1 MKQYGYLYSNFDEM
15 KLFINNMSIS
25 ETDTIFIQIMTG
37 IIEAHFIKNLI
48 VEIKNLLPKAE
59 IIGTTTAGEIYQG
72 NMCSNSTV
80 LSFTIF
86 EKSRVKTTLI
96 NDVSNE
102 YELGL
107 FIGKEFVE
115 EDTKVMIMFS
125 DGLVTCGDDIL
136 KGIKSINKKV
146 IIAGGKAGDNDN
158 FKETFVFTKEGILNR
173 GLAIAFIS
181 GKHLN
186 IITESKFCWSTIG
199 KEMTITKALN
209 NKVFTIDNI
218 RAVDILKKYLGSE
231 VVNNVL
237 MYSAAIPLIVKKDKV
252 NVARVALECNED
264 GSVYFAGKVEEG
276 EKVQFGYCNVT
287 DLTERDSEIFNNLK
301 EQPLEAI
308 FVYSCSVRK
317 AYLQNSTLSEIV
329 PLNQIA
335 PTFGFFTFG
344 EFFSTNYSNEL
355 LNLTM
360 TILGISEGKQ
370 INNSIQ
376 LENNEFLSK
385 DSFEDREFILKKM
398 FSKLVSEVTKEL
410 KEANEILEEQRSKI
424 EKIKNITNSI
434 MEINMKILSS
444 EEFNSLL
451 QMILD
456 KAIEI
461 IPGAKMGSIL
471 LVENDVLRYKAT
483 KGYCIKEN
491 HEAIYKLEDIY
502 QRIKSSEYDL
512 NDSIIISDL
521 EKYPS
526 WVKESYMQWNKIVTK
541 KPSEIL
547 TCCIVIDGKFMG
559 MINLLNTE
567 KVNKFNEED
576 KISIKH
582 LADNISIAYKNSKL
596 LESTL
601 YMARY
606 DGLTGLFNRHYFRK
620 KLAKIINNAQGT
632 HENVIICL
640 IDLNNLKSTNDAYG
654 HEAGDAL
661 IKDFSTIFKD
671 GIGYEDIMGRT
682 GGDEFE
688 VAFVNKSKEE
698 VEEIISRICVV
709 CKKNPTS
716 FNGKL
721 IEISFAYGLAE
732 LYSDSLNIGK
742 LLRLADNRMYEK
754 KRMMKQEQTRNL

>member
-15 KLFINNMSIS
+15 RLFINNMSIS

-37 IIEAHFIKNLI
+37 IIEVDFIKNLI
-48 VEIKNLLPKAE
+48 VDIKKLLTNAE
-59 IIGTTTAGEIYQG
+59 IIGTTTAGEIYEG
-72 NMCSNSTV
+72 NICSNSTV

-186 IITESKFCWSTIG
+186 ITTESKFCWSPIG

-237 MYSAAIPLIVKKDKV
+237 MYSAAIPLIVNKDKV

-287 DLTERDSEIFNNLK
+287 DLTERASEIFNNLK
-301 EQPLEAI
+301 EQSLEAI

-344 EFFSTNYSNEL
+344 EFFSTNCSNEL

-376 LENNEFLSK
+376 LENDEFSSK
-385 DSFEDREFILKKM
+385 NFFEDRDLIFKKM

-410 KEANEILEEQRSKI
+410 KEANEILEEQKSKI

-471 LVENDVLRYKAT
+471 LLENDVLRYKAT

-512 NDSIIISDL
+512 YDSIIISDL
-521 EKYPS
+521 ENYPS
-526 WVKESYMQWNKIVTK
+526 WVKESYMQWEKIVTK

-567 KVNKFNEED
+567 KGNKFNEDD

-620 KLAKIINNAQGT
+620 KLARIINKAQGT

-640 IDLNNLKSTNDAYG
+640 LDLNNLKSTNDAYG

-661 IKDFSTIFKD
+661 IKDFSTIFKA

-688 VAFVNKSKEE
+688 VIFVNKSKEE
-698 VEEIISRICVV
+698 VMEIIIRICMV

-716 FNGKL
+716 FKGQF

-732 LYSDSLNIGK
+732 LYSDSVSIGK

-754 KRMMKQEQTRNL
+754 KRMMKQEQARNL